1 MRGSFAALRMT
12 AKKSNGNGRGRG
24 RGQGKGKGKGNSN
37 SGCRSLH
44 FASQRQ
50 ERDASVE
57 MTTLG

>member
-1 MRGSFAALRMT
+1 MRGSFAALRVT
-12 AKKSNGNGRGRG
+12 AKKSNGNGQ
-24 RGQGKGKGKGNSN
+24 GQGKGNSN